1 MEQAMNLQQRMDT
14 TKETTTFYHVFAMI
28 AAGMILDGADVYLAS
43 AVNSA
48 IVSTH
53 FATLA
58 QGSVFLFLRIF
69 RPFLRIHF
77 CWIYR

>member
-1 MEQAMNLQQRMDT
+1 
-14 TKETTTFYHVFAMI
+14 
-28 AAGMILDGADVYLAS
+28 MILDGADVYLAS

-58 QGSVFLFLRIF
+58 QGSVFLSSGFLGLFFGSIF
-69 RPFLRIHF
+69 AGFILTRPSAGKIPTFLMVQFKLQVHF
-77 CWIYR
+77 